1 MATDSDLPRADLV
14 AAAAEIAD
22 RLLFAAAADVER
34 TGRVPAGHFE
44 ALARAGLFGAV
55 WSSDFPLVAEA
66 LASGCLTTTF
76 VWMQH
81 HGLVRRL
88 GSVPHDRALD
98 GWQEAF
104 ESGHRRAGIVQAGL
118 LAGRPVLTATP
129 VDGGW
134 RLDGRSPWCTGWG
147 MIDTVLLAARLHDD
161 DEQVVWLAMDARDQP
176 GLSVERLRLQAVDAT
191 ATVALRFGGVFVP
204 AERGLGVDPLAVVG
218 HAAGRGLRPNG
229 SLALGLARRCD
240 RLLAGIPGAAGVGL
254 DRRLDEVR
262 SRLDGANDAEL
273 PAARAAACRLA
284 IDAATALVAA
294 TGAGAAMA
302 GSTAERLMRE
312 ATFLLVFGSRPS
324 IKAAL
329 LAEFGDHG
337 S

>member
-1 MATDSDLPRADLV
+1 MGTHSDLPRGDLV
-14 AAAAEIAD
+14 AAATEIAD
-22 RLLFAAAADVER
+22 RLLFDGASEVER
-34 TGRVPAGHFE
+34 SGRIPAGHFE

-55 WSSDFPLVAEA
+55 WSADFPLVAEA
-66 LASGCLTTTF
+66 LASGCLATTF

-88 GSVPHDRALD
+88 RSVAHDSRLDDWSEALET
-98 GWQEAF
+98 GR
-104 ESGHRRAGIVQAGL
+104 RRAGIVQAGL
-118 LAGRPVLTATP
+118 LGGPPILTATP

-147 MIDTVLLAARLHDD
+147 MVDVVLVAARRHDD
-161 DEQVVWLAMDARDQP
+161 ETQVVWLAMDAASQP
-176 GLSVERLRLQAVDAT
+176 GLAVDPLRLQAVDAT
-191 ATVALRFGGVFVP
+191 ATVALRFDGVFVP
-204 AERGLGVDPLAVVG
+204 AERSLGADPLSVVG

-229 SLALGLARRCD
+229 SLALGLVRRCD
-240 RLLAGIPGAAGVGL
+240 RLLGSIPAAAGVGF
-254 DRRLDEVR
+254 DRRLDEAR
-262 SRLDGANDAEL
+262 SRLDTASDAEL

-284 IDAATALVAA
+284 IDAAAGLVAA

-324 IKAAL
+324 IKTAL
-329 LAEFGDHG
+329 MTEFGDPR